1 MNFVLDTS
9 WDDETYRSSKKFCRY
24 SQFQKSW
31 DLLTPASLV
40 SFYCL
45 LFLDCYRSFA
55 LSSLQISKVKWNH
68 RKYWISCPFKEI
80 DELLKGDKRPQCYSD
95 FMNKIEVRY
104 NIKIIEP
111 NSVQYWKPDGWLIN
125 EGSQKP
131 SNKIRLKIMAMFKVR
146 VAVMH
151 FTSWLNILW
160 ACD

>member
-1 MNFVLDTS
+1 MNSVLDTS
-9 WDDETYRSSKKFCRY
+9 WDDETYRSSKKSCWY

-31 DLLTPASLV
+31 DLLALSSLV

-45 LFLDCYRSFA
+45 LFPDCYRAFA
-55 LSSLQISKVKWNH
+55 LSSLQISKFKWNG

-80 DELLKGDKRPQCYSD
+80 DELLKGDKRPQCNSD

-111 NSVQYWKPDGWLIN
+111 IRVQYLKPDGWLIN
-125 EGSQKP
+125 EGIQKH

-146 VAVMH
+146 VAVTY
-151 FTSWLNILW
+151 FTSCLNILW